1 MAEKELSYAQAMAQ
15 IEEIVRAMNENTL
28 DVDTLGTQVEKATK
42 LITLCKDKL
51 QRAQHQID
59 TVLGEKQQ

>member
-28 DVDTLGTQVEKATK
+28 DVDALGTQVEKATK

-51 QRAQHQID
+51 QKAQHQID
-59 TVLGEKQQ
+59 AVLGEKQQ

>member
-51 QRAQHQID
+51 QKAQHQID